1 MKQEAYE
8 PHHSPKHLFV
18 HHSFSKCLSI
28 KLFKSTV
35 KLSYIPKLDN
45 TLNKLHKEAYF
56 FLDII
61 SYELGNLIILGLNI
75 LKKTKLLNEQFII
88 I

>member
-56 FLDII
+56 FFRHYILRTGQ
-61 SYELGNLIILGLNI
+61 SYYPWPQHIKDNKIV
-75 LKKTKLLNEQFII
+75 K
-88 I
+88 